1 MTQVMPLKP
10 ILGPISLSEKKRLSL
25 PSLSD
30 SSQWSRLDN
39 SFAFYPDSPPLSSSS
54 SSEFGTAVDQTL
66 CHFAQVTQQHE
77 PVVAVIGVG
86 YVGKHLVNS
95 FSSRYQVIGF
105 DVSATRIQNLKN
117 EYQDNE
123 NVQFSQNS
131 QDLRRATHFLISV
144 PTLLRPDKTIDSSY
158 LREALKTVG
167 EIARSGSTV
176 VIESSVAVGM
186 TRQLLGPLAVSR
198 KYFAGMSPE
207 RVDPGRA
214 QPPVKSIPK
223 VISGLDDI
231 TPGSLDAISRIYS
244 TIFDSVIPV
253 SKPEVAEMM
262 KLYENCQR
270 MVCIAYTNEMADACI
285 PHNIDPYEVCEAA
298 STKPFGYMPYTP
310 SVGVGGHCIPVN
322 PFYLLSNSHFPLLEC
337 ASLAMQSRPS
347 RLAQRVLKTL
357 RQRVVGRT
365 PQVLVVGVG
374 FKAGQSQID
383 NSPGAEL
390 VRSLAVSHEVN
401 VCWVDALVKQEAFPQ
416 VRRLPDEDWRR
427 DVLETFDVIVVASR
441 QPSLDFGL
449 LDELEGVEVER
460 WCHVNENG
468 TLRAIDDWADNEKMV
483 DGEKGCLAAISKL
496 KSQHPHIKTLV
507 SIGGGSSSKEFP
519 ALAANKT
526 ARQTFARRI
535 SEFCVTHQF
544 DGVDIDWEHPQTPE
558 AGRNYVLFLQDIRN
572 VMTHSQFLLTSALPT
587 GEYCLKHI
595 NLPVVAHLLDFLNLM
610 GYDFTGGWT
619 DVCGHHAQLLPP
631 SQNLNEVYPTL
642 RKSCQRGVDFLIAN
656 GFPRHKIILGIPVY
670 ARYFGQARGPG
681 HPFKGAG
688 EIDYC
693 DLPDEWVTNAE
704 VDQSVA
710 AASFV
715 DNKSDK
721 GFVSFDVPSTVSI
734 KAGYAKALGLGG
746 LFYWTGAGDR
756 KGCESLVTAGWT
768 ALNSQ

>member
-1 MTQVMPLKP
+1 MTQVMPPKP

-39 SFAFYPDSPPLSSSS
+39 SFASYPDSPLLSSSS
-54 SSEFGTAVDQTL
+54 SSEFVTAVGQTL

-144 PTLLRPDKTIDSSY
+144 PTLLRPDKTIDSSC

-214 QPPVKSIPK
+214 QPPVESIPK

-244 TIFDSVIPV
+244 TIFDSVVPV

-310 SVGVGGHCIPVN
+310 SVG
-322 PFYLLSNSHFPLLEC
+322 
-337 ASLAMQSRPS
+337 SLPS
-347 RLAQRVLKTL
+347 
-357 RQRVVGRT
+357 
-365 PQVLVVGVG
+365 VGVCFTG
-374 FKAGQSQID
+374 DAVSAIPASSESAED
-383 NSPGAEL
+383 SASESRTEL

-460 WCHVNENG
+460 WCQASVKADYPYVSGDWIHGHADYRVPDSSPINDLPFSVNENG

-693 DLPDEWVTNAE
+693 DLPDEWVANAE

-768 ALNSQ
+768 ALNS

>member
-1 MTQVMPLKP
+1 MTQVMPPKP

-54 SSEFGTAVDQTL
+54 SSDFGTAVDQTL

-86 YVGKHLVNS
+86 YVGKHLVSS

-105 DVSATRIQNLKN
+105 DVSATRIKNLKV
-117 EYQDNE
+117 EYQDNT
-123 NVQFSQNS
+123 NVQFSQNP

-186 TRQLLGPLAVSR
+186 TRQLLGPLAASR
-198 KYFAGMSPE
+198 KFFAGMSPE
-207 RVDPGRA
+207 RVDPGRVE
-214 QPPVKSIPK
+214 PPVNSIPK
-223 VISGLDDI
+223 IISGLDDI
-231 TPGSLDAISRIYS
+231 APGSLDAISRIYS
-244 TIFDSVIPV
+244 TIFDTVVPV

-270 MVCIAYTNEMADACI
+270 MVCIAYANEMADACI
-285 PHNIDPYEVCEAA
+285 PHHIDPYEVCEAA

-390 VRSLAVSHEVN
+390 VRTLAVSHEVN

-416 VRRLPDEDWRR
+416 
-427 DVLETFDVIVVASR
+427 
-441 QPSLDFGL
+441 
-449 LDELEGVEVER
+449 
-460 WCHVNENG
+460 
-468 TLRAIDDWADNEKMV
+468 AIDDWADNEKMV

-519 ALAANKT
+519 ALAANRT

-656 GFPRHKIILGIPVY
+656 GFPRHKIILGIPAY

-704 VDQSVA
+704 VDQIVA

-715 DNKSDK
+715 DNKGDK

>member
-1 MTQVMPLKP
+1 MPTQYINAVYYPSWRCYKERPPSCLD
-10 ILGPISLSEKKRLSL
+10 ISSITHIFYAFVGQV
-25 PSLSD
+25 
-30 SSQWSRLDN
+30 SSFKQ
-39 SFAFYPDSPPLSSSS
+39 
-54 SSEFGTAVDQTL
+54 
-66 CHFAQVTQQHE
+66 HFQ
-77 PVVAVIGVG
+77 
-86 YVGKHLVNS
+86 
-95 FSSRYQVIGF
+95 
-105 DVSATRIQNLKN
+105 
-117 EYQDNE
+117 
-123 NVQFSQNS
+123 
-131 QDLRRATHFLISV
+131 
-144 PTLLRPDKTIDSSY
+144 
-158 LREALKTVG
+158 
-167 EIARSGSTV
+167 
-176 VIESSVAVGM
+176 
-186 TRQLLGPLAVSR
+186 
-198 KYFAGMSPE
+198 
-207 RVDPGRA
+207 
-214 QPPVKSIPK
+214 
-223 VISGLDDI
+223 
-231 TPGSLDAISRIYS
+231 
-244 TIFDSVIPV
+244 
-253 SKPEVAEMM
+253 
-262 KLYENCQR
+262 
-270 MVCIAYTNEMADACI
+270 
-285 PHNIDPYEVCEAA
+285 
-298 STKPFGYMPYTP
+298 
-310 SVGVGGHCIPVN
+310 
-322 PFYLLSNSHFPLLEC
+322 
-337 ASLAMQSRPS
+337 
-347 RLAQRVLKTL
+347 
-357 RQRVVGRT
+357 
-365 PQVLVVGVG
+365 
-374 FKAGQSQID
+374 
-383 NSPGAEL
+383 
-390 VRSLAVSHEVN
+390 
-401 VCWVDALVKQEAFPQ
+401 
-416 VRRLPDEDWRR
+416 
-427 DVLETFDVIVVASR
+427 
-441 QPSLDFGL
+441 
-449 LDELEGVEVER
+449 
-460 WCHVNENG
+460 
-468 TLRAIDDWADNEKMV
+468 AIDDWADNEKMV